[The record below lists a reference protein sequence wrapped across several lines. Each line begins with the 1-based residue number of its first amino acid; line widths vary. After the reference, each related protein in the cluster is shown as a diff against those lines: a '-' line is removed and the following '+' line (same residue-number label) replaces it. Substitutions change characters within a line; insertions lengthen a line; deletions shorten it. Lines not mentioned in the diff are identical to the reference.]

1 LFVSNGEIFRAEA
14 KPPHAYHQSLSLNEI
29 YIMKAAFQWDDAFRL
44 DDQLSDDERAVRDAA
59 RQYCQDRLQPRILMA
74 ARHERFDRE
83 IMNEMGELGM
93 LGSTIEGYGCPGV
106 NHVSYG
112 LVAREVERVD
122 SGYRSAMSVQ
132 SSLVMHPIHAYGSQ
146 AQRQKYLPRLA
157 TGEWV
162 GCFGLT
168 EPNHGSDPAG
178 MLSRA
183 KPVDGGF
190 HLRGNKMWITNSP
203 IADVFVVWAK
213 LENADGTVG
222 GQEAIRGFILE
233 KGMQGLSAPKIEG
246 KMSLRASITGE
257 IVMDNVFVPA
267 ENILPN
273 VSGLKGPFGCLNKAR
288 YGIAWGALGAA
299 EFCWHAARQ
308 YTLDRQQFGRPL
320 AANQLIQK
328 KLADMQTEITLGLQ
342 GCLRVGR
349 LLDEGKAAPEMISLI
364 KRNSCGKSLDIA
376 RAARDMHGG
385 NGIHDEFHVIRHMI
399 NLETVNTYEGTHDVH
414 ALILGRAQT
423 GIQAFC

>member
-1 LFVSNGEIFRAEA
+1 MATKFT
-14 KPPHAYHQSLSLNEI
+14 
-29 YIMKAAFQWDDAFRL
+29 WDDPFFF
-44 DDQLSDDERAVRDAA
+44 DSQLSDDERAVRDAA
-59 RQYCQDRLQPRILMA
+59 AAYCQERLQTRVLMA
-74 ARHERFDRE
+74 ARHETFDRK
-83 IMNEMGELGM
+83 IMSEMGELGL
-93 LGSTIEGYGCPGV
+93 LGTTIEGYGCAGLNSV
-106 NHVSYG
+106 CYG

-132 SSLVMHPIHAYGSQ
+132 SSLVMHPIHAYGSE
-146 AQRQKYLPRLA
+146 AQRQKYLPKLA

-168 EPNHGSDPAG
+168 EPNHGSDPAS
-178 MLSRA
+178 MLTRA
-183 KPVDGGF
+183 KPVDGGY
-190 HLRGNKMWITNSP
+190 LVKGSKMWITNSP

-213 LENADGTVG
+213 LEDPDGKVG
-222 GQEAIRGFILE
+222 GQESIRGFILE
-233 KGMQGLSAPKIEG
+233 KGMPGLSAPKIEG

-257 IVMDNVFVPA
+257 IVMDGVFVPEA
-267 ENILPN
+267 NLLPN

-308 YTLDRQQFGRPL
+308 YTMDRQQFGRPL
-320 AANQLIQK
+320 AQNQLIQK

-342 GCLRVGR
+342 AVLRVGR
-349 LLDEGKAAPEMISLI
+349 LMDEDRVAPEMISLI
-364 KRNSCGKSLDIA
+364 KRNSCGKALDIA
-376 RAARDMHGG
+376 RMARDMHGG
-385 NGIHDEFHVIRHMI
+385 NGIHDEYHVIRHMI

-423 GIQAFC
+423 GLQAFF